1 MRAAALSLAL
11 LTASAAAEPPDAP
24 RMERVAGGYLLNEA
38 GYRRLEAETTRLQL
52 AERSLKGRVAELEAS
67 QGVPLEAVG
76 LLVGLAG
83 AAGLV
88 AGVLLLGSVTR

>member
-1 MRAAALSLAL
+1 MRSAALALAL

-52 AERSLKGRVAELEAS
+52 AERALKARVAELEAS
-67 QGVPLEAVG
+67 PSVPLEAVG
-76 LLVGLAG
+76 TVAGLA
-83 AAGLV
+83 LV
-88 AGVLLLGSVTR
+88 AGVVLGVWARGVVQR

>member
-1 MRAAALSLAL
+1 
-11 LTASAAAEPPDAP
+11 
-24 RMERVAGGYLLNEA
+24 MERVAGGYLLNEA